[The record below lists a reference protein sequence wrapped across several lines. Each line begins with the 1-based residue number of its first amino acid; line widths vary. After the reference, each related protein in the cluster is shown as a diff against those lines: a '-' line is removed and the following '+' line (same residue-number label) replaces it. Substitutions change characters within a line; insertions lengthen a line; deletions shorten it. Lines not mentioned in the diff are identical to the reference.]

1 MNDTDFIPLDGTLPY
16 DKLHEWAAA
25 AQEQLRQYREEN
37 ALHEAHIQQ
46 LEADLADETRTVERL
61 EQNNAV
67 LRDRAARLSTAYH
80 TLLSGVHKS
89 IESASEDLL

>member
-1 MNDTDFIPLDGTLPY
+1 MNNTDFLPLDGTMTY
-16 DKLHEWAAA
+16 DKLYEWATA
-25 AQEQLRQYREEN
+25 AQTQLRAYREEN
-37 ALHEAHIQQ
+37 ALHEARIRQ
-46 LEADLADETRTVERL
+46 LDADLASVEANVERL

-67 LRDRAARLSTAYH
+67 LRGRAARLSTAYH